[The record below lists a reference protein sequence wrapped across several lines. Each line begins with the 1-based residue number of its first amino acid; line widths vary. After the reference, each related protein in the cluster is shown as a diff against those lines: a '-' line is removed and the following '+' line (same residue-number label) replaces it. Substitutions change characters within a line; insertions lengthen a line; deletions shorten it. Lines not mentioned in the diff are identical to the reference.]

1 MTRDFNILIYWQ
13 QGVSLSRGSL
23 RSQQWVGKARSG
35 IRPHLWHW
43 FSLGSCFSEPHALDH
58 NKKMIS
64 TSLIKKI
71 NVSSTAE
78 SGPQRSLMS
87 YLSISRKETLCYH
100 VKSFLILKKYQKSKN
115 FWKKS
120 FHSAKIFPYQWQSI
134 PNACLSITFTFPSYS
149 SSKWAWFKWATKL
162 AREGAAITLQ
172 NKVLH
177 DDF

>member
-120 FHSAKIFPYQWQSI
+120 FHSPSKCKNISISMTVNPKCMSLNHLYFPIIFI
-134 PNACLSITFTFPSYS
+134 
-149 SSKWAWFKWATKL
+149 K
-162 AREGAAITLQ
+162 
-172 NKVLH
+172 
-177 DDF
+177 